1 MLLCQNFHSVHP
13 LRYAF
18 QIQFIEKVDDMLI
31 GSKTLITEVVLLRSL
46 FQQFILIIEEYRCLL
61 VQAGDVMQYIQAHRV
76 VRRSDINAQ

>member
-61 VQAGDVMQYIQAHRV
+61 VQAGDVMQYIQARRV
-76 VRRSDINAQ
+76 VRRSDVNAQ